1 MWDYSPTLRHLLDR
15 QQSEVFL
22 FMQGHLRTFAQPSE
36 WSPKQDDKL
45 GHRPSSFSCIFT
57 KHLPRRK
64 LKNRNDSTA
73 KLYRTPKTN
82 GTEMYC
88 TYVSTTWGH
97 YSGCSKLETLIQ
109 ASHHRSARLI
119 RKRNQRK
126 NCKRNPNGSQEA
138 AQQDRQVHCNVD
150 QVCLSAHVKPE
161 EHVWCC
167 SLPPVIFHFPKILVV
182 IISS

>member
-1 MWDYSPTLRHLLDR
+1 MILL
-15 QQSEVFL
+15 QSYT
-22 FMQGHLRTFAQPSE
+22 GHLKPTGLKCIVHMSQQPE
-36 WSPKQDDKL
+36 
-45 GHRPSSFSCIFT
+45 GI
-57 KHLPRRK
+57 
-64 LKNRNDSTA
+64 
-73 KLYRTPKTN
+73 
-82 GTEMYC
+82 
-88 TYVSTTWGH
+88 
-97 YSGCSKLETLIQ
+97 TLD
-109 ASHHRSARLI
+109 AANWKHHRSARLI